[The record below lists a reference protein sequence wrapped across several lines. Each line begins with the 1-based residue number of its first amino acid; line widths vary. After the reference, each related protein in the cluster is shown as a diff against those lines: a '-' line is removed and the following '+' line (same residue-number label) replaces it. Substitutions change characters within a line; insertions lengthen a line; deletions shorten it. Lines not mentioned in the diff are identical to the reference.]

1 MEESNVLNERTEKEQ
16 GNNDLEDLVSVQF
29 VKMFETRQKKG
40 TDNEQE
46 LIDQEEL
53 DFDACVVCW
62 VPELFFC
69 FPSHILIFQCS
80 KVTNETF
87 PAKPLAKNDW
97 PAYIRRP
104 KLK

>member
-1 MEESNVLNERTEKEQ
+1 MTEVHDKQVVKIKWKISPFGFKYPHPHRKE
-16 GNNDLEDLVSVQF
+16 
-29 VKMFETRQKKG
+29 K
-40 TDNEQE
+40 
-46 LIDQEEL
+46 L

-62 VPELFFC
+62 VPELFFF